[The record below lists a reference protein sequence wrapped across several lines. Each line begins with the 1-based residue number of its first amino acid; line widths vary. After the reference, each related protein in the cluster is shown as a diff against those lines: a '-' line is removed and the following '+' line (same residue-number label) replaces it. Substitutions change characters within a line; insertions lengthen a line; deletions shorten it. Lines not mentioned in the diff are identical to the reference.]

1 MIEIDEAP
9 TTGQMEEA
17 FQTVKSVT
25 GKDEATVKR
34 VLDEMGGDTTRAINR
49 LVDLEAKAEV
59 KSFGFFSKKLWKHS
73 NCCLR

>member
-1 MIEIDEAP
+1 
-9 TTGQMEEA
+9 MEEA

-34 VLDEMGGDTTRAINR
+34 VLDEMGGDTTRAIHR

-59 KSFGFFSKKLWKHS
+59 KSFGFFSK
-73 NCCLR
+73 